1 MSLAVQIFLAAI
13 IVVELVALDVRD
25 TTSGKV
31 VWLLALVA
39 TLAALVVVHL
49 WGRS

>member
-1 MSLAVQIFLAAI
+1 MTYAVQIFLAAA
-13 IVVELVALDVRD
+13 IVVELLAMDLK
-25 TTSGKV
+25 TSTDSKV

-49 WGRS
+49 WGHP